1 MNFTILFYVCNHISL
16 FFFFFLNA
24 YKLGV
29 LLFTR
34 RMALAIARHFNNDT
48 NTRLNSILS
57 LDVFSPACL
66 QEVSKSV

>member
-1 MNFTILFYVCNHISL
+1 MFVTIYPC